1 MNPALSLLAPFV
13 LLMPL
18 PVAAP
23 IDSGATQVGLAV
35 PRGPMSLPGGGVLD
49 LRMPDAAQVRI
60 EQSITIRISPRPA
73 PMPLMPAAFASQFE
87 GSGGMP
93 RFMEKKMGNCLGVA
107 SILGVQP
114 GPGNR
119 LILMLRDSR
128 MVAASLPKNCQ
139 SRDFYSGF
147 LVSKNGD
154 GMICTGRDQLLAR
167 NGANCQVSGFRQ
179 LIAVGA

>member
-1 MNPALSLLAPFV
+1 MNPVLNLLAPFV
-13 LLMPL
+13 LLMPM
-18 PVAAP
+18 PFAAP
-23 IDSGATQVGLAV
+23 VDGGVNQAALAV
-35 PRGPMSLPGGGVLD
+35 PRGPMSVPED
-49 LRMPDAAQVRI
+49 LRMPDAGQVRI
-60 EQSITIRISPRPA
+60 EQSITIRIGPRPA
-73 PMPLMPAAFASQFE
+73 PMPMMPAAFAPQFE
-87 GSGGMP
+87 GSGAMP
-93 RFMEKKMGNCLGVA
+93 RFVEKKMGNCLAVSG
-107 SILGVQP
+107 ILGVQP

-147 LVSKNGD
+147 LVSKNSD

-179 LIAVGA
+179 LIAMGS